1 MIHTIHS
8 RTHTTAVRKC
18 GRRAFSLTIL
28 CHEELFG
35 CLVFFRA
42 FRGKS
47 RDGKSG
53 RERYGT
59 VRERERLRYF
69 HSRPMFPDL
78 SRYWF
83 LFPRFPYHRKMNCSR
98 PTSRPTICTFASHPV
113 PDFDTLSP
121 VPLPWLSLL
130 VVLVLII
137 TMVVRTL
144 KGKGEADV
152 AGWQLVKCTS
162 TYFVSFIDTIKKC
175 NYLRRIWSFC
185 RTGGRQI
192 PS

>member
-1 MIHTIHS
+1 
-8 RTHTTAVRKC
+8 
-18 GRRAFSLTIL
+18 
-28 CHEELFG
+28 
-35 CLVFFRA
+35 
-42 FRGKS
+42 
-47 RDGKSG
+47 
-53 RERYGT
+53 
-59 VRERERLRYF
+59 
-69 HSRPMFPDL
+69 
-78 SRYWF
+78 
-83 LFPRFPYHRKMNCSR
+83 MNCSR
-98 PTSRPTICTFASHPV
+98 PTSRPTICPFASHPV

-121 VPLPWLSLL
+121 VPLPWLSL
-130 VVLVLII
+130 VFLVLFI

-192 PS
+192 PSYLSKAADNISWCMSLSFSRLCVKCFQFREVFWYEVKTTKWSTCVIIFFTEVLRIILFALSQTNHWKLFFKNT